1 MFTAELITTL
11 GGMVAGFVMRLIA
24 IRSQQQTDFQM
35 AAIGKINAATESADR
50 AAARTKDGGKFARR
64 LIVLFILFSVV
75 LVPLLAP
82 MWGLPVVVEHDKKF
96 GTLFFGLIELPSF
109 KQFTTVYGVL
119 LIPELRQ
126 VLLAIVG
133 FYFGAGSARAR

>member
-11 GGMVAGFVMRLIA
+11 GGMVAGFVMKLIA
-24 IRSQQQTDFQM
+24 IRSQQQSDFMM
-35 AAIGKINAATESADR
+35 ATVKRIDAATASADR
-50 AAARTKDGGKFARR
+50 AAARDGGKFARR

-82 MWGLPVVVEHDKKF
+82 MWGLPVVVEHDKKI
-96 GTLFFGLIELPSF
+96 GSLFFGLIDLPSF